1 MIAGFG
7 KVTFDYVLCLSFALS
22 SFLKFAK

>member
-7 KVTFDYVLCLSFALS
+7 KVTFDCA
-22 SFLKFAK
+22 